1 MATQRRTAR
10 RLVVNGTAPRRGT
23 AWDDQMLDVLLTN
36 GSQEEFQLLPAVT
49 DPQKRGYTLVR
60 MLFNMTFTAAVP
72 GAVSGQMHT
81 DIGIALVSA
90 DAFVAG
96 AVPDPSTDSDFPV
109 SGWLFR
115 HRCLIWDETLA
126 TGIVPIHMVKE
137 DLRAMRKLDRSFLT
151 LILETSGVEGTTFT
165 VRAHGLIRSLYKL
178 P

>member
-1 MATQRRTAR
+1 MTTLQRTVRRPVANGAAR
-10 RLVVNGTAPRRGT
+10 RRT
-23 AWDDQMLDVLLTN
+23 AWDDQLLNVELTS

-60 MLFNMTFTAAVP
+60 MLFNLVMAPSTP
-72 GAVSGQMHT
+72 GAVSGQMAT

-90 DAFVAG
+90 DAFTAG
-96 AVPDPSTDSDFPV
+96 AVPDPSTDADFPV

-115 HRCLIWDETLA
+115 HRTLIRDETLA
-126 TGIVPIHMVKE
+126 SGIVEFTRVKE
-137 DLRAMRKLDRSFLT
+137 DLRAMRKLDRSFVT

-165 VRAHGLIRSLYKL
+165 VRAHGLIRTLYKL